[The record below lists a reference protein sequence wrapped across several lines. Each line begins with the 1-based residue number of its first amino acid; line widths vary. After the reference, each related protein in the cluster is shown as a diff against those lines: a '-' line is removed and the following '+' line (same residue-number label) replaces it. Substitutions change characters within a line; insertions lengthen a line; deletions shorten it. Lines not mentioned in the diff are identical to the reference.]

1 VKSSTELI
9 RMGGYR
15 DVIGEKAVKTVNPPV
30 YTGST
35 VLFETYRDMVDVKSG
50 NYPGVTYGTDR
61 MPNQLA
67 LEDAICRLEGGYLT
81 RAFPSGISAIR
92 NTLLAFLESG
102 DHLLVVENIYA
113 PTAHFCKA
121 VLSKFNIRVDRIPA
135 AVGDDIENYIRP
147 ETKLIFLESPGSN
160 TFEIQDIPAVTKVAR
175 KKGILTLLDSSW
187 ATPLFLKPFDLGV
200 DIVLQSVTKYMT
212 GHSDVL
218 LGSVSVNQ
226 SCARHFAKMYRAMEI
241 YAPSR
246 ECSLGLR
253 GLKTLPVRLKQHE
266 AAGIEVSRWLETLD
280 IVERVL
286 HPALAGH
293 PQHHIWKRDFSG
305 ASGLFSFTF
314 KEDYPEEKIAAFI
327 DALELFGIG
336 FSWGGFKSLI
346 TAGKYPRESSPE
358 LSGKTVIRLN
368 IGLEDVE
375 DLKRD
380 LEIGLGKLAGTPVIS
395 NR

>member
-1 VKSSTELI
+1 
-9 RMGGYR
+9 M
-15 DVIGEKAVKTVNPPV
+15 IGEKAVKTVNPPV